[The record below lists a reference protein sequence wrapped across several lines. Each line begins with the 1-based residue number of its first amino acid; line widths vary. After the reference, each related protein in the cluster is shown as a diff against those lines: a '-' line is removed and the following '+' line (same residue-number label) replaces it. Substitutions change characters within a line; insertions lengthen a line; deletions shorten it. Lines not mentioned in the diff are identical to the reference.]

1 MFWVLS
7 VFAVGCGPAADQ
19 QDTEATDTG
28 SYDTGPHET
37 GGGDWLGCP
46 SGMVG
51 VPSESP
57 GFCID
62 RFEASLAE
70 DGSHLLSVE
79 GVLPAVQLT
88 FDDARALCSA
98 TPVRDA
104 DGEQLGVKRLATWNE
119 WRDSA
124 DGVVGEGGATYPTG
138 EEWPETECAVTD
150 TLGEPWLTE
159 LQATGSFPEC
169 VSAFGV
175 FDQLGNAWEWSDP
188 ELDISIEAF
197 VDDQQDA
204 GRSFAVDD
212 SGVLSLSAGEK
223 VGDLVLEIPGLQA
236 RLGVADDG
244 QVYASQVIF
253 QAFEPFDY
261 HGYVIDYARESDEP
275 GWMLP
280 VAITRVDE
288 VPSTDR
294 APLTVRLSEDGE
306 PVAAKVGCAW
316 YTGGP
321 EGCPISARF
330 VGHPHDFNGTIGVRC
345 SADPI
350 AL

>member
-124 DGVVGEGGATYPTG
+124 DGVERP
-138 EEWPETECAVTD
+138 
-150 TLGEPWLTE
+150 
-159 LQATGSFPEC
+159 
-169 VSAFGV
+169 
-175 FDQLGNAWEWSDP
+175 
-188 ELDISIEAF
+188 
-197 VDDQQDA
+197 
-204 GRSFAVDD
+204 
-212 SGVLSLSAGEK
+212 
-223 VGDLVLEIPGLQA
+223 
-236 RLGVADDG
+236 
-244 QVYASQVIF
+244 
-253 QAFEPFDY
+253 
-261 HGYVIDYARESDEP
+261 
-275 GWMLP
+275 
-280 VAITRVDE
+280 
-288 VPSTDR
+288 R
-294 APLTVRLSEDGE
+294 A
-306 PVAAKVGCAW
+306 
-316 YTGGP
+316 
-321 EGCPISARF
+321 
-330 VGHPHDFNGTIGVRC
+330 
-345 SADPI
+345 
-350 AL
+350 